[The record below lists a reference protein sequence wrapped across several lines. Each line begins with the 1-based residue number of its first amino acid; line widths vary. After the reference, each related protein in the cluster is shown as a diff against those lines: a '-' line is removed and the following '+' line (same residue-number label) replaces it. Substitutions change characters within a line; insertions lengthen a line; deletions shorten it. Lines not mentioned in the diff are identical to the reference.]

1 LARAYVGLGS
11 NVGDRRSNL
20 TVALNGLSN
29 LGKVVGGSPI
39 YETDPVGNTNQDP
52 FENAVVAIETDMSA
66 RSLLDGLLAIE
77 SSAGRE
83 RLERWGP
90 RTLDLDILWFDGE
103 VIDEPGLTVP
113 HPRIRERKFVLA
125 PLVYLAPGLE
135 DAVGSYA
142 KALTNVS
149 EQGVRRVTGPVD
161 VANLRWRIGLFEA
174 MDLMTT
180 DAGYT
185 IYLAHDWV
193 NRNGAIF
200 GGFLGSSMLAVGARE
215 HPDMVPTTMTY
226 RYIKPVPEGG
236 RADVKVVHE
245 RESPRSALMSMTIEI
260 DGEEYG
266 AAHLS
271 VVVDRGETRVG
282 RAMPD
287 VLPIEEC
294 RPVDE
299 LMASIGD
306 EPGNSVESWRP
317 LERWDVPDLADGT
330 SDAFRA
336 WCPNPMEGS
345 DNPYAAAAAAF
356 LPIDALIWPATMTAA
371 GRLSTGPFI
380 FTPTVEITARFA
392 DTSNPGGFQL
402 GEAVVDHMSTK
413 SVAGTVRVW
422 STDGRHIATGHS
434 LNLTI
439 G

>member
-1 LARAYVGLGS
+1 MARAYVGIGS
-11 NVGDRRSNL
+11 NVGDRRANL
-20 TVALNGLSN
+20 TIGLKGLAALGTI
-29 LGKVVGGSPI
+29 VGGSPV
-39 YETDPVGNTNQDP
+39 YETDPIGKTDQGA
-52 FENAVVAIETDMSA
+52 FENAVVSIDTDSSA
-66 RSLLDGLLAIE
+66 RALLEGLLSIE
-77 SSAGRE
+77 ASAGRE
-83 RLERWGP
+83 RTERWGP
-90 RTLDLDILWFDGE
+90 RTLDLDVLWFDGE
-103 VIDEPGLTVP
+103 SIDEPGLTVP
-113 HPRIRERKFVLA
+113 HPRLRERRFVLV
-125 PLVYLAPGLE
+125 PLVYLAPGIGDE
-135 DAVGSYA
+135 QGPYA
-142 KALTNVS
+142 KELDSVTD
-149 EQGVRRVTGPVD
+149 QGVRRVTGPVD
-161 VANLRWRIGLFEA
+161 LAKLAWRTGLFEA
-174 MDLMTT
+174 IDLTAT
-180 DAGYT
+180 DTGYS
-185 IYLAHDWV
+185 INLAHDWV

-200 GGFLGSSMLAVGARE
+200 GGFLGSSILAVGARE

-226 RYIKPVPEGG
+226 RYVKPVPEGG
-236 RADVKVVHE
+236 RADVVVIHE
-245 RESPRSALMSMTIEI
+245 RESDRSALMSMTIEI
-260 DGEEYG
+260 GGEVYG

-282 RAMPD
+282 RAMPK

-345 DNPYAAAAAAF
+345 DDPFAAAASAF

-392 DTSNPGGFQL
+392 DTSNPGGYQL

-422 STDGRHIATGHS
+422 SNDGRHIATGHS

>member
-1 LARAYVGLGS
+1 MARAYVGLGS

-20 TVALNGLSN
+20 TTALHGLSK
-29 LGKVVGGSPI
+29 LGTIVGGSPI
-39 YETDPVGNTNQDP
+39 YETDPIGNTDQGS
-52 FENAVVAIETDMSA
+52 FENAVVAIDTDLTA
-66 RSLLDGLLAIE
+66 RTLLDGLLAVE
-77 SSAGRE
+77 AATGRE
-83 RLERWGP
+83 RIERWGP
-90 RTLDLDILWFDGE
+90 RTLDLDVLWFDGDS
-103 VIDEPGLTVP
+103 IDEPGLTVP
-113 HPRIRERKFVLA
+113 HPRIRERRFVLA

-135 DAVGSYA
+135 DADGPYA
-142 KALTNVS
+142 KVLHGVS
-149 EQGVRRVTGPVD
+149 DQGVRRVTGPVD
-161 VANLRWRIGLFEA
+161 LANLRWRIGLFEA
-174 MDLMTT
+174 IDLATT
-180 DAGYT
+180 ESGYT
-185 IYLAHDWV
+185 INLAHDWV

-215 HPDMVPTTMTY
+215 HPGMVPTTMTY

-236 RADVKVVHE
+236 RADVVVIHE
-245 RESPRSALMSMTIEI
+245 RESSRSALMSMTIEI
-260 DGEEYG
+260 GGEVYG

-271 VVVDRGETRVG
+271 VVTDRGETRVG
-282 RAMPD
+282 RVMPK
-287 VLPIEEC
+287 VLPIEAC
-294 RPVDE
+294 LPVDE

-317 LERWDVPDLADGT
+317 LERWDIPDLADGT
-330 SDAFRA
+330 SGAFRA

-345 DNPYAAAAAAF
+345 EDPYAAAASAF

-392 DTSNPGGFQL
+392 DTSDPGGFQL

-422 STDGRHIATGHS
+422 STDGRHVATGHS